1 MKLTTID
8 NAPYVNLNSLI
19 HIVNTG
25 DTTQSPDGS
34 SYKAPLSDLSPLFG
48 GGNTYWSASTGT
60 NAIVIKNSNSLAS
73 GINSS
78 AEGLNTTAGGY
89 TSKASGYNS
98 KALGITSFVHS
109 SNSTVNVAANRS
121 AIIGGQSITAT
132 NADTVY
138 VPNLN
143 INTAPANDNALT
155 QVLVRATDGTVKY
168 RDSASIVNNQ
178 PTVIVIDNSTSLP
191 YTLTSSNAIIIDKR
205 TSGPRTEI
213 KLPLVAQIGS
223 TIEIIQD
230 AATNNTL
237 RFRANTGQI
246 IRVGSYGET
255 TTAGSFDVNSINSLS
270 GGMSLKLTCTT
281 SNVRWGV
288 NYIFSDY
295 YDGPPTIN

>member
-8 NAPYVNLNSLI
+8 NAPYVNLDSLI

-48 GGNTYWSASTGT
+48 GGGGDSYWSAGTNT
-60 NAIVIKNSNSLAS
+60 NAIVMKYSNSVAY
-73 GINSS
+73 GINST

-109 SNSTVNVAANRS
+109 SNSTVNVGANRS

-168 RDSASIVNNQ
+168 RDSTSIVNNQ
-178 PTVIVIDNSTSLP
+178 PTVIVIDNSTLSP
-191 YTLTSSNAIIIDKR
+191 YTLTSSNVIIIVKR

-213 KLPLVAQIGS
+213 VLPPVAQIS
-223 TIEIIQD
+223 TSIEIIED
-230 AATNNTL
+230 KSSDNVL
-237 RFRANTGQI
+237 RIRANSGQI
-246 IRVGSYGET
+246 IKIGPYGST
-255 TTAGSFDVNSINSLS
+255 TTAGFFDVNSTGEST
-270 GGMSLKLTCTT
+270 SLKLTCTT
-281 SNVRWGV
+281 NNTRWAV

-295 YDGPPTIN
+295 LSGVGTIN

>member
-34 SYKAPLSDLSPLFG
+34 SYKAPLSDLSPLFS

-109 SNSTVNVAANRS
+109 SNSIVNVGANRS

-138 VPNLN
+138 VPSLN

-168 RDSASIVNNQ
+168 KTLGGLASFNWV
-178 PTVIVIDNSTSLP
+178 TVTSIGGSTYNAVSNTGYISDNGHPANRTQYLLPLTASVGDTVKVMVIDGRASLTVAASQQIVYGTGDNDTGGYFTAP
-191 YTLTSSNAIIIDKR
+191 LDFNFGKYENAEV
-205 TSGPRTEI
+205 TY
-213 KLPLVAQIGS
+213 IGS
-223 TIEIIQD
+223 NKWILSNFQ
-230 AATNNTL
+230 
-237 RFRANTGQI
+237 
-246 IRVGSYGET
+246 T
-255 TTAGSFDVNSINSLS
+255 TEDLSVNP
-270 GGMSLKLTCTT
+270 LTD
-281 SNVRWGV
+281 R
-288 NYIFSDY
+288 IF
-295 YDGPPTIN
+295 

>member
-60 NAIVIKNSNSLAS
+60 NAIVIKNSNSVAS

-109 SNSTVNVAANRS
+109 SNSTVDVSANRS

-168 RDSASIVNNQ
+168 KTLGGLASFNWVTVTTIGGSTYNAVSNTGYVSNNGHPANQTQYLLPTTAAIGDIVK
-178 PTVIVIDNSTSLP
+178 VMVIDGRASLTVAASQQIVYGTGDNDTGGYFTAP
-191 YTLTSSNAIIIDKR
+191 LDFNFGKYESAEVTYIGSNKWILSNFQTTQDLSSN
-205 TSGPRTEI
+205 
-213 KLPLVAQIGS
+213 PLTDRI
-223 TIEIIQD
+223 
-230 AATNNTL
+230 
-237 RFRANTGQI
+237 
-246 IRVGSYGET
+246 Y
-255 TTAGSFDVNSINSLS
+255 
-270 GGMSLKLTCTT
+270 
-281 SNVRWGV
+281 
-288 NYIFSDY
+288 
-295 YDGPPTIN
+295 

>member
-8 NAPYVNLNSLI
+8 NAPYVNLDSLI

-48 GGNTYWSASTGT
+48 GGGDSYWSASTGT
-60 NAIVIKNSNSLAS
+60 NGIVSAYSNSVAS
-73 GINSS
+73 GINSI

-109 SNSTVNVAANRS
+109 SNSTVGVGANRS

-168 RDSASIVNNQ
+168 KTLGGLATFNWVTVTTIGGSTYNAVPNTGYVSNNSHPSHQTQYLLPSTAAIGDIVKIMVIDGRASLTVSASQQIVYG
-178 PTVIVIDNSTSLP
+178 TGDNDTGG
-191 YTLTSSNAIIIDKR
+191 YFTA
-205 TSGPRTEI
+205 
-213 KLPLVAQIGS
+213 PLDFNFGKYESAEVTYIGS
-223 TIEIIQD
+223 NKWILSNFQ
-230 AATNNTL
+230 TL
-237 RFRANTGQI
+237 EDL
-246 IRVGSYGET
+246 SY
-255 TTAGSFDVNSINSLS
+255 NP
-270 GGMSLKLTCTT
+270 LTD
-281 SNVRWGV
+281 RI
-288 NYIFSDY
+288 Y
-295 YDGPPTIN
+295 

>member
-34 SYKAPLSDLSPLFG
+34 SYKTPLSDLSSLFG
-48 GGNTYWSASTGT
+48 GGGDSYWSASTGP
-60 NAIVIKNSNSLAS
+60 NAIVLANSGSLAN
-73 GINSS
+73 GVNAV
-78 AEGLNTTAGGY
+78 AEGVNTTANGY
-89 TSKASGYNS
+89 ASKASGYNS
-98 KALGITSFVHS
+98 KALAITSFVHS
-109 SNSTVNVAANRS
+109 SNSTINVGASRS
-121 AIIGGQSITAT
+121 VIIGGQSITAT
-132 NADTVY
+132 NSDTVY

-178 PTVIVIDNSTSLP
+178 PTVIVIDNSTLSP
-191 YTLTSSNAIIIDKR
+191 YTLTSSNVIIIVKR
-205 TSGPRTEI
+205 TTGPRTEI
-213 KLPLVAQIGS
+213 KLPSVAQIGS

-230 AATNNTL
+230 TSTNNVL
-237 RFRANTGQI
+237 RIAANTGQT
-246 IRVGSYGET
+246 IRVGPYLPLTSL
-255 TTAGSFDVNSINSLS
+255 AGYFDVNS
-270 GGMSLKLTCTT
+270 GGDTTSLKLTCTT
-281 SNVRWGV
+281 SNLKWGV

-295 YDGPPTIN
+295 ISGAPLIY

>member
-109 SNSTVNVAANRS
+109 SNSIVNVGANRS

-138 VPNLN
+138 VPSLN

-168 RDSASIVNNQ
+168 KTLGGLAAFNWVTVTTIGGSTYNAVSNTGYVSDNGHPANGTEYLLPTTASIGDIVKVMVMDGKASFTVTSPQRFVYGTGNNDFGGDF
-178 PTVIVIDNSTSLP
+178 T
-191 YTLTSSNAIIIDKR
+191 A
-205 TSGPRTEI
+205 
-213 KLPLVAQIGS
+213 PLNFNFGKYESAEVTYIGS
-223 TIEIIQD
+223 NKWILSNFQTTED
-230 AATNNTL
+230 L
-237 RFRANTGQI
+237 SANPLI
-246 IRVGSYGET
+246 DRIY
-255 TTAGSFDVNSINSLS
+255 
-270 GGMSLKLTCTT
+270 
-281 SNVRWGV
+281 
-288 NYIFSDY
+288 
-295 YDGPPTIN
+295 